1 MQDPAEERGER
12 ICAHPTGP
20 GEPGDLPEGG
30 DQMGRVPEEPEQILV
45 FDLGGNTIVPRR
57 EQMHLLG
64 RTDHDAQ
71 GCEGMGPG
79 APELACPRRIV
90 RVGRPP
96 EDEHLE
102 AGGVHAVEQ
111 LPSPHLAEPGE
122 VHTAALF
129 ESHDPGHTATS
140 NGS

>member
-1 MQDPAEERGER
+1 
-12 ICAHPTGP
+12 
-20 GEPGDLPEGG
+20 
-30 DQMGRVPEEPEQILV
+30 
-45 FDLGGNTIVPRR
+45 
-57 EQMHLLG
+57 MHLFG
-64 RTDHDAQ
+64 RPDDDAQ

-111 LPSPHLAEPGE
+111 LPSPFLAEPGE
-122 VHTAALF
+122 VDTAALF
-129 ESHDPGHTATS
+129 ESHDPGHTATPVTLPS
-140 NGS
+140 ATPVTLPPRTGRSDPR